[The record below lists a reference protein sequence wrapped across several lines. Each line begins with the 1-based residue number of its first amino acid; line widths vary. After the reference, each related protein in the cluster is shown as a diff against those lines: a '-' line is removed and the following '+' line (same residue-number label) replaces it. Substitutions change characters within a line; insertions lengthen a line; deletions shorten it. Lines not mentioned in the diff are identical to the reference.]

1 MVVVPKSICLGKD
14 PIRLRSVELWR
25 DKTEQNR
32 ERYQKDRH
40 IAVFLMPI
48 DFFGS
53 SVIEY

>member
-32 ERYQKDRH
+32 ERYKKDPYM
-40 IAVFLMPI
+40 AVF
-48 DFFGS
+48 FGAH
-53 SVIEY
+53 